1 MKRTISYKI
10 FRLKQLFK
18 SFIEFS
24 LYFKWKISIFFLLFP
39 IIILIVFFTLLEMR
53 QSNLFFMIIFLLN
66 YFIAVFILTL
76 FFTRTQPLR
85 IRSPLYFIRGFNY
98 SSSKH
103 HHEKYKTQSGHKPLI
118 GAEIGVSEGTHAKQ
132 IFNFLNIKELVLVDP
147 WETYADS
154 YGEAVDKTDLENRYK
169 KTLNKFSNNNKVKII
184 KDNSVNA
191 AKMFDD
197 EYFDFVYIDGD
208 HGYEAVIKD
217 LDSWYPKLKEYGV
230 MCGDDY
236 GRYSGQGVVKAVSEF
251 AYKHKLVVTYGTD
264 RQFWFVKT

>member
-1 MKRTISYKI
+1 MIEKIRHNILRLVESTI
-10 FRLKQLFK
+10 LFK
-18 SFIEFS
+18 
-24 LYFKWKISIFFLLFP
+24 WRISVFLLILP
-39 IIILIVFFTLLEMR
+39 IIILMVFFTLLEMR

-66 YFIAVFILTL
+66 YYIAVFILILIFIRVVSATVA
-76 FFTRTQPLR
+76 
-85 IRSPLYFIRGFNY
+85 RSPFHFIKGFNY

-103 HHEKYKTQSGHKPLI
+103 HNEKYKTQTGHKPLI
-118 GAEIGVSEGTHAKQ
+118 GAEIGVSEGTHAKE
-132 IFNFLNIKELVLVDP
+132 ILSFLNIKQLVLVDP
-147 WETYADS
+147 WESYIGS
-154 YGEAVDKTDLENRYK
+154 YGVAEDDLENRYK

-184 KDNSVNA
+184 KDYSVNA

-208 HGYEAVIKD
+208 HSYEAVIKD

-236 GRYSGQGVVKAVSEF
+236 GKAGGKGVVKAVSEF